1 MQNES
6 NKWVYWAVPALVVIG
21 IVLALYFSRSS
32 EPPQPEPVA
41 VEPEPAAPAGPP
53 PIRNPVEPPP
63 AEEPLPALAASDSPI
78 QEALG
83 AAFGRALE
91 PFLIRENI
99 IRRTVVTVDN
109 LTRQKINVTQWPVK
123 PVGGELATEG
133 EPEALTLSEA
143 NYARYDSMVKLV
155 QTMDVAQ
162 IAGAYQRYYPLFQ
175 EAYQGLGY
183 PDGYFNDRLVEVID
197 HLLATPEVAGPVRL
211 TRPSV
216 YYEFADPQLEALS
229 VGQKTLIR
237 IGPRNAAVVKQK
249 LRDLRQVVAA
259 QTR

>member
-1 MQNES
+1 MQDDS
-6 NKWVYWAVPALVVIG
+6 NKWVYWAVPALVVLG
-21 IVLALYFSRSS
+21 IVLALYFNRSDQAP
-32 EPPQPEPVA
+32 EPEPVA
-41 VEPEPAAPAGPP
+41 VEPAPAVPAGPP
-53 PIRNPVEPPP
+53 PIQNPVEPAPTP
-63 AEEPLPALAASDSPI
+63 EPLPTLQASDSPL

-91 PFLIRENI
+91 PFLVRENI
-99 IRRTVVTVDN
+99 IRRAVVTVDN
-109 LTRQKINVTQWPVK
+109 LTRQKINVTQWPVT

-143 NYARYDSMVKLV
+143 NYARYDAFVKMV
-155 QTMDVAQ
+155 QSMDVAQ
-162 IAGAYQRYYPLFQ
+162 VVSAYQRYYPLFQ

-197 HLLATPEVAGPVRL
+197 HLLATPEVSAPIRL

-249 LRDLRQVVAA
+249 LRELRQAVAA
-259 QTR
+259 QSN